1 MKALLVASGLAPH
14 RGLFLRAVCDADLTI
29 AIDGGLRIFQEY
41 GVTPHLIVGDMDSV
55 DAGLLESYREKS
67 ILVTAPAEKNET
79 DTALAVDEAV
89 ERGADQILLLGATG
103 GRIDHLLSN
112 LMLLKYAMN
121 KGAILTMEDDKQEI
135 SLHRGTFDLF
145 GNKGQTISII
155 PMNKQAVVTARGLYY
170 PLDRLVLT
178 NEKPRG
184 VSNVFQKKHAV
195 IESDDFVFI
204 CKDKQ

>member
-1 MKALLVASGLAPH
+1 MKALLVASGLAP
-14 RGLFLRAVCDADLTI
+14 RRELFLHAACEADLTI
-29 AIDGGLRIFQEY
+29 AIDGGLRTFQEY
-41 GVTPHLIVGDMDSV
+41 GVAPHLIVGDMDSV
-55 DAGLLESYREKS
+55 DTELLELYWEES

-79 DTALAVDEAV
+79 DATLAVDEAI

-121 KGAILTMEDDKQEI
+121 KGAVLTIEDDEQEI
-135 SLHRGTFDLF
+135 TLQCGTFDLF
-145 GNKGQTISII
+145 GRKGQTVSII
-155 PMNKQAVVTARGLYY
+155 PMNKRAVVTARGLYY
-170 PLDRLVLT
+170 PLECLELT

-204 CKDKQ
+204 CKEK